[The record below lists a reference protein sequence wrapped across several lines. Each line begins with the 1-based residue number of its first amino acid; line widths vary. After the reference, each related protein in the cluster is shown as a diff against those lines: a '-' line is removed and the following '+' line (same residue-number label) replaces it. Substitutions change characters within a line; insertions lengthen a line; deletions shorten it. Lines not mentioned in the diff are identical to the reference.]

1 MVKVLG
7 LSGEEVVQALQQ
19 GKITICVVGL
29 GYVGLPTAMSFTTE
43 GVHVIGCV
51 RTQSSALSI
60 NRGETPIVER
70 DVTNLLRE
78 GAVMLDASCPNCGIR
93 LFKLNKET
101 FCPYCGRLAS
111 ITEFGIH
118 LEDKV
123 ATSHRR
129 VAESQQSLQELL
141 KKALETGRFYA
152 TTDTINAVQKSD
164 VTIITVGTPLK
175 EKNVPDYTDLENACH
190 AVGKGLQKD
199 SLVILKSTV
208 SPGTTENF
216 VKPIL
221 EKESEMEAGT
231 DFGLAFMPE
240 TIFEGH
246 ALYQLRTLPK
256 IVGGITQR
264 CAQAAANVF
273 SIFPT
278 PVHIYENPSIVEA
291 AKLFMN
297 IYRDVNIA
305 LVNELAMICEKL
317 SIDVT
322 RAISAANVEPKTH
335 LLTPGLVGGYCL
347 PKDTYYLAHPAEKA
361 GYHPSLV
368 TLARKLNNTMPGHM
382 VELVNEA
389 FKEINVPIKGAR
401 IAVLGIGFKA
411 NSGDLRNT
419 PAKPI
424 IEDLLKQGAH
434 VIAQDPFAR
443 FDEVTQIL
451 PNINCTRSIEEA
463 VRGATCT
470 VIATDHIEY
479 RGLTAR
485 YLKGLM
491 TKPCVIV
498 DARHIIDPKEA
509 ALSYVTFR
517 GLGKPRGLVH
527 LRR

>member
-1 MVKVLG
+1 MAKVLD
-7 LSGEEVVQALQQ
+7 LSSEEVVQALRQ

-29 GYVGLPTAMSFTTE
+29 GYVGLPTAMSFAAE
-43 GVHVIGCV
+43 GVRVIGCV
-51 RTQSSALSI
+51 RTQSSALRI
-60 NRGETPIVER
+60 NRGETPIIER
-70 DVTNLLRE
+70 DITSLLRE

-93 LFKLNKET
+93 FFKLKKET

-111 ITEFGIH
+111 ITEFGVH

-123 ATSHRR
+123 AAAYER
-129 VAESQQSLQELL
+129 VAESQRGLQELL
-141 KKALETGRFYA
+141 KRALETGRFYA

-164 VTIITVGTPLK
+164 IAIITVGTPVN
-175 EKNVPDYTDLENACH
+175 EKNIPDYTDLENACH
-190 AVGKGLQKD
+190 AVGKGLQRD

-208 SPGTTENF
+208 SPRTTENF

-221 EKESEMEAGT
+221 EKESGMEAGK

-264 CAQAAANVF
+264 CAQAAANIFSVF
-273 SIFPT
+273 PA

-317 SIDVT
+317 GVNVI

-347 PKDTYYLAHPAEKA
+347 PKDTYYLARPAEKA
-361 GYHPSLV
+361 GYRPSLIS
-368 TLARKLNNTMPGHM
+368 LARKLNDTMPSHI
-382 VELVNEA
+382 VDLVNEA
-389 FKEINVPIKGAR
+389 LEEINVPIKGAR
-401 IAVLGIGFKA
+401 VAVLGLGFKA

-419 PAKPI
+419 PAKPV

-434 VIAQDPFAR
+434 VIAQDPFVR

-451 PNINCTRSIEEA
+451 PNITCTRSIEEA
-463 VRGATCT
+463 VREATCT
-470 VIATDHIEY
+470 VIATDHLEY

-491 TKPCVIV
+491 TKPCAIV

-509 ALSYVTFR
+509 ALSEVTFR
-517 GLGKPRGLVH
+517 GLGKPRA
-527 LRR
+527 